1 MVRPVITRSEVEVA
15 LTEDVIRTIRMI
27 FFAMAASIIVFTAVV
42 IWYAATVNQRDSS
55 VEQADRMDMLTF
67 AVIVVFLLLTTIGN
81 TLASTTLSLPRMMAR
96 ISQQGEI
103 GLVALAP
110 MSPAQQLIAAVR
122 IRFIIRLAFY
132 EGAALFGL
140 VVAFVMAVQGRLA
153 LDGASVVNFLPAA
166 SALLFVFRNL
176 PNRERILDD
185 CEPVLQS

>member
-1 MVRPVITRSEVEVA
+1 
-15 LTEDVIRTIRMI
+15 
-27 FFAMAASIIVFTAVV
+27 MAGSIIVFTAVV
-42 IWYAATVNQRDSS
+42 IWYAGTVNQRDSS
-55 VEQADRMDMLTF
+55 VEKADGMDILTF

-96 ISQQGEI
+96 ISQQGEM
-103 GLVALAP
+103 GLVSLAP

-176 PNRERILDD
+176 PDRERILDD
-185 CEPVLQS
+185 CEPLLQG